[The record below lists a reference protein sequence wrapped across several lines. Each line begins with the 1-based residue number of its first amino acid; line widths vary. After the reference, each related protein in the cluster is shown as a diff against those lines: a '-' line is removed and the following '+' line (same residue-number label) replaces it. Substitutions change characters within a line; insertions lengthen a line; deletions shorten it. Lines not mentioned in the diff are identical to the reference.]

1 MSTQTVGFI
10 GLGRLGTPLA
20 ANLLDAG
27 YAVACC
33 ARGRSDELVEKGA
46 SIPGDGSPRAVAE
59 AADIVLTCLPTEE
72 SLEAVICG
80 PDGIL
85 AAGRP
90 ITVLELSTFSIPFK
104 AAQRDVLAEAGAAML
119 DCPVSGTPPMAAAK
133 EAVVFVSGE
142 QDVYARV
149 KDVISAI
156 APKNIYVGEFGQ
168 ATNMKYVANFLAFVH
183 VAVAAEAMAFAGL
196 VGLDQGM
203 VAKLISGSPG
213 ATSGQFSIRAPLMAE
228 RRFESALVTVD
239 MMRKDLELITDHA
252 DDVGASARLLG
263 VVKDFYDEMAE
274 LGEGDS
280 DPAKLMAVL
289 QDRAQTSA

>member
-1 MSTQTVGFI
+1 MNTQTVGFI

-72 SLEAVICG
+72 SLEAIICG

>member
-1 MSTQTVGFI
+1 MSTQTIGFI
-10 GLGRLGTPLA
+10 GLGRLGSPLA

-27 YAVACC
+27 YAVACS
-33 ARGRSDELVEKGA
+33 ARGRSDELVGKGA
-46 SIPGDGSPRAVAE
+46 SVPGDGSPRAVAE
-59 AADIVLTCLPTEE
+59 AADIVLTCLPSEA
-72 SLEAVICG
+72 SLEAVLSG
-80 PDGIL
+80 EDGII

-90 ITVLELSTFSIPFK
+90 TLVVELSTFAIPFK
-104 AAQRDVLAEAGAAML
+104 RAQRDVLRDAGGDML

-133 EAVVFVSGE
+133 EAVVFVSGDSE
-142 QDVYARV
+142 AFGRAQDVIKALT
-149 KDVISAI
+149 
-156 APKNIYVGEFGQ
+156 PKSIYVGEFGQ

-183 VAVAAEAMAFAGL
+183 VTVAAEAMAFAGL
-196 VGLDQGM
+196 VGLDQHL
-203 VAKLISGSPG
+203 VAKLIAGSAG
-213 ATSGQFSIRAPLMAE
+213 ATSGQFNIRAPLMAE

-252 DDVGASARLLG
+252 EDVGASARLLN
-263 VVKDFYDEMAE
+263 VVKDLYDEMAA